1 MHLRKAPTLSHL
13 IVSMMTLTT
22 WIPCLSMA
30 WDDEADALNR
40 TTRQEIINN
49 AKAYAN
55 YQYHANQSNLTATTG
70 EHTGGKIVI
79 TPIKKPG
86 HYKGIPYKWGGNDSL
101 ATFQNG
107 LNAGKK
113 AGDIC
118 RPTSQNCQGY
128 SASSQAVG
136 VDTSGFISQA
146 WGLKRKY
153 STRSLPSIATPLNS
167 MNDLQPGDII
177 LKPGHVMLFS
187 HKDSNLFYV
196 YEPAHLVWKV
206 AQYAYTLS
214 QLKAYKPYSYKGLE
228 TQSASCFEC
237 QCSQPSELVQQADKH
252 FKAFRLTKGGSAT
265 AFACYKMALKKAPT
279 HAQALAG
286 LEKIEVYYFAR
297 LKSAQDREAQEE
309 VQKYLAR
316 LCRTNPNSA
325 YLAALKTACQFD
337 YALIPKVAAEI
348 GLELALLQAVIE
360 TESGYN
366 PNAVSRAGAVGLM
379 QLMPATAERFG
390 VTDRY
395 DPAQSLYGGA
405 RYLRYL
411 LKLFNNDLKLA
422 IAAYNA
428 GEGNVRKYGNQI
440 PPFRETQNYV
450 VRVMQLY
457 KAYQRY

>member
-1 MHLRKAPTLSHL
+1 MRLKKGPIISLL
-13 IVSMMTLTT
+13 IVSVVTLTT
-22 WIPCLSMA
+22 WKSCLSLA
-30 WDDEADALNR
+30 WDDEDEAFNK
-40 TTRQEIINN
+40 TTRQKIIDN
-49 AKAYAN
+49 AKAYAK
-55 YQYHANQSNLTATTG
+55 YQYHVNQSNITATTG
-70 EHTGGKIVI
+70 EHAGGKIVI
-79 TPIKKPG
+79 TPIRRPG
-86 HYKGIPYKWGGNDSL
+86 NYKGIPYKWGGNDSL
-101 ATFQNG
+101 VTFQNG

-118 RPTSQNCQGY
+118 RQKYQNCQGY

-136 VDTSGFISQA
+136 VDTSGFISQV

-153 STRSLPSIATPLNS
+153 STRQLPSISTPLNS

-187 HKDSNLFYV
+187 HKDSGLFYV
-196 YEPAHLVWKV
+196 YEPSHLVWKV
-206 AQYAYTLS
+206 AQYPYTLS
-214 QLKAYKPYSYKGLE
+214 QLKAHKPYRYKGLYS
-228 TQSASCFEC
+228 QSSCFEC
-237 QCSQPSELVQQADKH
+237 QCSQISELVQQADKH
-252 FKAFRLTKGGSAT
+252 FKAFRLTKGASAT

-366 PNAVSRAGAVGLM
+366 PNAISRAGAVGLM

-395 DPAQSLYGGA
+395 DAAQSLYGGA

-440 PPFRETQNYV
+440 PPFRETQDYV
-450 VRVMQLY
+450 VKVMQLY